1 MNDIL
6 FGNYSKMVR
15 VADYLVIN
23 LLVLYISS
31 KGLAETLLCVRCS
44 SDSDPECE
52 DDPKSPSPCPESQQR
67 SACQTVR
74 EKNVKG
80 EIVKFIRGCSTV
92 SLKNNMEASDCRK
105 RNDNITVCYEL
116 CFTDGCNLGTQF
128 SLSPSLWIFLVLL
141 LLGL

>member
-1 MNDIL
+1 
-6 FGNYSKMVR
+6 
-15 VADYLVIN
+15 
-23 LLVLYISS
+23 
-31 KGLAETLLCVRCS
+31 LAETLLCVICS

-92 SLKNNMEASDCRK
+92 SLKDNMEATGCRE
-105 RNDNITVCYEL
+105 RNNNITMCYDI

-128 SLSPSLWIFLVLL
+128 ILSPSLCIFLILL
-141 LLGL
+141 VFALS